1 MDKTLNKEKP
11 KKYEERLMIAFA
23 FDEDDLEA
31 NRSGY
36 LSQDQFI
43 RLKKS
48 QNGTLLTL
56 AIVSFVTLILFP
68 VFFAWSLNVAI
79 ALLALVAALGIVGFV
94 YALNIHNLRN
104 DLREN
109 EVCSA
114 EGRIEISDKHEQN
127 GIKYFLRVDK
137 RRFSIKKEKYF
148 ALKNGDPYRIY
159 YTPHTKRITSVE
171 WLREGND
178 DFMEDA
184 RGEDESEA
192 LNIEFAPPDEKPK
205 RLMQ

>member
-1 MDKTLNKEKP
+1 
-11 KKYEERLMIAFA
+11 MIAFA

-31 NRSGY
+31 NRLGY

-48 QNGTLLTL
+48 QNRTLLTL
-56 AIVSFVTLILFP
+56 AIISFVTLILFP

-79 ALLALVAALGIVGFV
+79 AVLALVAALGVVGFV
-94 YALNIHNLRN
+94 YALNMHNLRK

-109 EVCSA
+109 EVRVA
-114 EGRIEISDKHEQN
+114 EGRIELSDKHEQN

-137 RRFSIKKEKYF
+137 QRFLIKKEKYF

-159 YTPHTKRITSVE
+159 YTPRTKRIVAVE
-171 WLREGND
+171 WLRDGND
-178 DFMEDA
+178 NFVEDA

-192 LNIEFAPPDEKPK
+192 LNSEFAPPDEKPK